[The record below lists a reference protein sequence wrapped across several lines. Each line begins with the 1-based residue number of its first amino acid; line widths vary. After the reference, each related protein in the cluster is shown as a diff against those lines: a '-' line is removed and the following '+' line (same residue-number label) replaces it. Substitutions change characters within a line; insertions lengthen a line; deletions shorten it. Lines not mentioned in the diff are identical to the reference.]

1 LTLCHW
7 LCHFDGMQDDAMPSK
22 AAQPAN
28 SPKQR
33 VSQRIHARPQYHK
46 VLDGR
51 KRPIRGLWQ
60 RGSRF
65 YARIAVEDFNTG
77 RKEVRRVPLEKAE
90 TVAQALAA
98 LHRLQTQREDNTL
111 PVLKR
116 TPKFSECVKQYLEYY
131 KIVKDAKRPKT
142 LQTERGHLNAWVEH
156 LGESRVDRITPAMIN
171 AFIAKRQGLG
181 RNARTVN
188 LGVTVLRNVLRR
200 AIDDGWLKRL
210 PTENLRPLKWTPRKR
225 QLFSAS
231 QINDLCAAAEKVSK
245 NGQEFAEYIL
255 LLAYSGARMAEAL
268 RLKWS
273 DVNLK
278 QKQLTIGSD
287 GLSKNRKARVVDF
300 NPKLK
305 KHLKEMKKR
314 QAPDTEWL
322 FPSPQ
327 RGNIDRPSKTFRET
341 LLLAREA
348 AKMPGFGFHDCRHF
362 FVSYCVMSGIDFM
375 TIARW
380 VGHQDG
386 GVLIGKVYGHLS
398 NEHAQRQAQ
407 RVNFGP
413 VAVAVAN

>member
-1 LTLCHW
+1 
-7 LCHFDGMQDDAMPSK
+7 MQPNAMPST

-28 SPKQR
+28 RPKLR
-33 VSQRIHARPQYHK
+33 VSQWIHARPQYHK
-46 VLDGR
+46 VLDAR
-51 KRPIRGLWQ
+51 KRPVRGLWQ
-60 RGSRF
+60 RGTRF

-77 RKEVRRVPLEKAE
+77 RKEVRRVPLEGVQS
-90 TVAQALAA
+90 VAQAQAA
-98 LHRLQTQREDNTL
+98 LRRLQTQREENAL

-116 TPKFSECVKQYLEYY
+116 TPKFSECVKQYLDYY
-131 KIVKDAKRPKT
+131 EIVKDAKREST
-142 LQTERGHLNAWVEH
+142 LETESGHLKAWVEH
-156 LGESRVDRITPAMIN
+156 MGECRVDRITPAMIN
-171 AFIAKRQGLG
+171 AFIAKRQGQG

-225 QLFSAS
+225 RLFSGS
-231 QINDLCAAAEKVSK
+231 QIKVLCKAAKKASK
-245 NGQEFAEYIL
+245 NGREFAEYIFL
-255 LLAYSGARMAEAL
+255 MAYSGARMAEAL

-273 DVNLK
+273 DVDWN

-287 GLSKNRKARVVDF
+287 GLAKNRKARVVDF
-300 NPKLK
+300 NVELEEHLK
-305 KHLKEMKKR
+305 KMLSR
-314 QAPDTEWL
+314 RAPDSEWL

-327 RGNIDRPSKTFRET
+327 RGKTDRPSKTFRET
-341 LLLAREA
+341 LLLARKA
-348 AKMPGFGFHDCRHF
+348 ANLPEFGFHDCRHF

-413 VAVAVAN
+413 AVVAALN